1 MVRPR
6 IGTSNFRLA
15 TLWSCL
21 NRGWK
26 RQMNGRDLQ
35 IALRRETKSL
45 LPLVASLLAR
55 RPFVLRWIMAAG
67 ITLVLAEASLGA
79 SNSASSSV
87 GTPDLATDATEVQ
100 VLGVRSST
108 QADHSLVAIDLSA

>member
-35 IALRRETKSL
+35 FALSQETKSRP
-45 LPLVASLLAR
+45 PLVASLAAR
-55 RPFVLRWIMAAG
+55 RPSALRWIDAAC
-67 ITLVLAEASLGA
+67 ITLILVKASLGA
-79 SNSASSSV
+79 SNSASPSA

-108 QADHSLVAIDLSA
+108 QADYRDRKSV